1 MSVFFFFFFCICLP
15 YVKFSCVFVFVY
27 LFPVQLKCD
36 RFLMPSRLIFP
47 SFCSSP
53 RNDLI
58 CGCWFVCFVCLL
70 LISSVVYFLLYT
82 YTELVVTISYFQ
94 SLCFPCVSVFFL
106 LHMFAR
112 PPSINKNNIKIL
124 FLLCFRSFSLCSFNF
139 SLIDSCFLFC
149 FLFTIIC
156 YN

>member
-1 MSVFFFFFFCICLP
+1 MRPFSDALSFHFSLFLFFSQKRFDLRVLVCLFVAVDFFCCLLSSIHL
-15 YVKFSCVFVFVY
+15 YRVGCHNILLSISLLSVCVCVF
-27 LFPVQLKCD
+27 L
-36 RFLMPSRLIFP
+36 
-47 SFCSSP
+47 
-53 RNDLI
+53 
-58 CGCWFVCFVCLL
+58 
-70 LISSVVYFLLYT
+70 
-82 YTELVVTISYFQ
+82 
-94 SLCFPCVSVFFL
+94 L